1 MLNKE
6 KCLVILLTKF
16 TDILICKQSSKPEKV
31 TSKKGRK
38 NYTCTLSL

>member
-16 TDILICKQSSKPEKV
+16 TDILICKQSSKPEK
-31 TSKKGRK
+31 SYIKKRKK